1 MNGEAPAGDGGG
13 FLLQDAV
20 EVYFQTKQSP
30 MIYLQDSNEIQAIWF
45 PMPSRSAAVSVTL
58 DLHSTTGLENI
69 VTETTGTWEGD
80 YFRAALNPVSLSL
93 APGEWEYTIS
103 FQGNTLARGVL
114 AVLSDELSYRKI
126 YNKNIT
132 YEQYRAEE

>member
-30 MIYLQDSNEIQAIWF
+30 MIYLQDSDEIQAIWF

-80 YFRAALNPVSLSL
+80 YFRATLNPVSLSL
-93 APGEWEYTIS
+93 APGEWEYRVTY
-103 FQGNTLARGVL
+103 QGKTLASGVL
-114 AVLSDELSYRKI
+114 AVMSEELSYRKI

>member
-13 FLLQDAV
+13 FLLQDGV

-30 MIYLQDSNEIQAIWF
+30 MIYLQDSDEIQAIWF

-69 VTETTGTWEGD
+69 VTQVAGTWDGD
-80 YFRAALNPVSLSL
+80 YFIAELNPVPLSL
-93 APGEWEYTIS
+93 APGEWEYRVTY
-103 FQGNTLARGVL
+103 QGKTLASGVL
-114 AVLSDELSYRKI
+114 AVLSEELSYRKI

-132 YEQYRAEE
+132 YEQYRAE

>member
-1 MNGEAPAGDGGG
+1 
-13 FLLQDAV
+13 
-20 EVYFQTKQSP
+20 
-30 MIYLQDSNEIQAIWF
+30 MIYLQDSDEIQAIWF

-80 YFRAALNPVSLSL
+80 YFIAEFNPVPLSL
-93 APGEWEYTIS
+93 APGEWEYRVTY
-103 FQGNTLARGVL
+103 QGKILASGVL
-114 AVLSDELSYRKI
+114 EVVSEELSYRKI

>member
-1 MNGEAPAGDGGG
+1 
-13 FLLQDAV
+13 
-20 EVYFQTKQSP
+20 
-30 MIYLQDSNEIQAIWF
+30 MIYLQDSDEIQTIWF

-69 VTETTGTWEGD
+69 VTETTGTCEGD
-80 YFRAALNPVSLSL
+80 YFRAVLNPVPLSL

-103 FQGNTLARGVL
+103 FQGKTLARGVL

>member
-20 EVYFQTKQSP
+20 EVYFQTKRND
-30 MIYLQDSNEIQAIWF
+30 MIYLQDSDQTQAIWI
-45 PMPSRSAAVSVTL
+45 PMPIRSAVVSATL

-69 VTETTGTWEGD
+69 VTQVAGTWDGD
-80 YFRAALNPVSLSL
+80 YFIAELNPVSLSL
-93 APGEWEYTIS
+93 APGEWEYRVNY
-103 FQGNTLARGVL
+103 QGKTLASGVL
-114 AVLSDELSYRKI
+114 AVLSEELSYRKI